1 MTPRLL
7 LATILL
13 LTATTTR
20 AADTPRLFL
29 LDPTLLAQAKSRLTT
44 DRQPALASLKSD
56 ADKALQSPVRSVMD
70 KKLTPASGDKHD
82 YMSVAPYFWP
92 DPTKPDGKP
101 YVRKDGQVNPERTN
115 NATDNSAM
123 KDMMADVQTL
133 ALAWYFTAHEPYAAH
148 ASKLLRTWFLDP
160 ATRMNPNLNFGQA
173 IPGVTPGRGIGI
185 IDTVGLIHVVDAI
198 GLLQSSKSWTD
209 ADQQVMVAW
218 FDAYLTWLQTSK
230 NGKEE
235 AAAENNHGVWYDAQ
249 LASFALFVGKTD
261 LARQTCEA
269 AKTRRITPQIKPDGS
284 QPHELA
290 RTNSLSYSLYN
301 LTAFFNLARLAE
313 HVHVDLWHYPTS
325 DAPLLRKALDFLTPY
340 ADPNKPWPH
349 EQISAAKREHN
360 ELPTHLRRAALAYH
374 ASEYEKILQ
383 QHTPHDWPTNRT
395 QLLYPASR
403 GAAPE

>member
-1 MTPRLL
+1 MKLT
-7 LATILL
+7 TFILSVLFL

-20 AADTPRLFL
+20 AADVTPQTPRLFV
-29 LDPTLLAQAKSRLTT
+29 LDPALLAKAKSRITT
-44 DRQPALASLKSD
+44 DLQPAYEHLKSD
-56 ADKALQSPVRSVMD
+56 ADKALKAKPVSVMD

-92 DPTKPDGKP
+92 DPTKANGLP

-123 KDMMADVQTL
+123 KDMMGDVQTL
-133 ALAWYFTAHEPYAAH
+133 ALAYYFTGNDAYATH
-148 ASKLLRTWFLDP
+148 ASKLLRAWFLDP

-185 IDTVGLIHVVDAI
+185 IDTVGLIYLVDSI
-198 GLLQSSKSWTD
+198 GLLQSSKSWTLD
-209 ADQQVMVAW
+209 DQTGMVAW

-230 NGKEE
+230 NGKDE
-235 AAAENNHGVWYDAQ
+235 AKAENNHGVWYDAQ

-284 QPHELA
+284 QPKELA

-301 LTAFFNLARLAE
+301 LTAFFNLARLAQ
-313 HVHVDLWHYPTS
+313 HVNVDLWHYPTN
-325 DAPLLRKALDFLTPY
+325 DAPLLRKALDFLAPY

-349 EQISAAKREHN
+349 EQISAAKRDHN
-360 ELPTHLRRAALAYH
+360 ELPTLLRRASIAYH
-374 ASEYEKILQ
+374 APEYEKILH
-383 QHTPHDWPTNRT
+383 QHAPHDWPANRT
-395 QLLYPASR
+395 QLLYPS
-403 GAAPE
+403 PN